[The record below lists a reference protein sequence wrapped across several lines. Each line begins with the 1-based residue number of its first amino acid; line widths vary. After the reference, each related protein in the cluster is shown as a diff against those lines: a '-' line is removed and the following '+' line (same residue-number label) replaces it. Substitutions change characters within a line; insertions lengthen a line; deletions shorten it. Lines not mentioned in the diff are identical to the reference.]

1 MSSTDGREEDVID
14 ILLVEPNPGDTR
26 LFTETFDEAKLLNTI
41 HTVSDGESALDFLHQ
56 HNGYENTPEPDIIL
70 LEPQL
75 PGKSGMDV
83 FAELEGDPVLREI
96 PLVVLTSSDV
106 GEEIVRSHGLE
117 ADHYL
122 RKPVEPEEF
131 VEFVRSVEE
140 FWVAIVRKSSSTECS
155 GE

>member
-1 MSSTDGREEDVID
+1 
-14 ILLVEPNPGDTR
+14 
-26 LFTETFDEAKLLNTI
+26 
-41 HTVSDGESALDFLHQ
+41 
-56 HNGYENTPEPDIIL
+56 
-70 LEPQL
+70 
-75 PGKSGMDV
+75 MDV

-96 PLVVLTSSDV
+96 PLVVLTSSDA

-140 FWVAIVRKSSSTECS
+140 FWVAIVRKSSPTECS